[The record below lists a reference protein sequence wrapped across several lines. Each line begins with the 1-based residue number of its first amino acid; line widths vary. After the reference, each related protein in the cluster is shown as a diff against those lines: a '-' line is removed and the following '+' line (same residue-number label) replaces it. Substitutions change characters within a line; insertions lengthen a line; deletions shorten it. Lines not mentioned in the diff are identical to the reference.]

1 VSDVPGQGN
10 DSKDNLKSA
19 VQRKGTF
26 VGTLKAVAWSFFGV
40 RRARDF
46 EQDTEQLNP
55 VHIVIAGVLAAA
67 VFVLMLIG
75 LVNWVLSSG
84 IAK

>member
-1 VSDVPGQGN
+1 VSDVPGQGT